1 MAETQR
7 PSIDEATADVTV
19 RAAPGTG
26 TGTGTGPML
35 SEQDAT
41 RLLREQWG
49 IDGRLTDL
57 GSTQD
62 QIMLVEDA
70 GNGRRHVLRV
80 TLADGGAEAAHAE
93 HLAIRHFRSRDPHL
107 VVPAAVPTLRDHD
120 LIDLDGLR
128 IRLLEWVPGTP
139 LGSVAHLSPRALRCL
154 GRLAARSVTA
164 LAGFDHPGLHRRSSW
179 DPRHAVQTV
188 SGLTGHFT
196 DVENALIERAL
207 APVAELIAAD
217 TAGDTAGRLPVQA
230 VHTDIHEHNV
240 VGDVDADGEFAPTGI
255 IDFGDLV
262 WTWRAGEIATP
273 MLAAVA
279 RAPKDP
285 LGAVLPVLAG
295 YLDRLPLSEAEAD
308 ALWTLVRA
316 RAVLC
321 AALQTVTSQQDP
333 DDEGAAEVA
342 AEDWRALRA
351 VLETDPALATAV
363 VRRACG
369 FGAPE
374 TDLAELVARQSPSP
388 VLRGQEF
395 GPLRPVDLSVGSEL
409 FSAGDWLDGGV
420 FPPLGSGT
428 ETAVGRFDE
437 VRLGRPDV
445 TDRVPAALHLGA
457 DLFVPAGTE
466 VFAPFDATVV
476 RAEARAVVLRSRV
489 ETTTFFVRLAGVVA
503 HFPVGH
509 TVRRGA
515 GVAVVAP
522 PTGPLPAHVHVQLGL
537 SPDLPGHGR
546 VRDRAALLTLCA
558 DPSPLVGTPVR
569 AERGTTV
576 ERVQERRAKYVAGA
590 QSMYFDHPVQMVRG
604 RRHWLYDSAGRR
616 YLDMINNVAVVGHS
630 HPALTSAAARQM
642 ALLNTNSR
650 FLYDAMGE
658 YAERLAA
665 TLPEEL
671 HTFFFVNSGSEA
683 VDLAVQLA
691 RIHTGRRSVVVVEG
705 AYHGWTSDVFALDT
719 LPHDRPRWREELD
732 GHVHVAETPDPYRGR
747 HGARAEPYVASVR
760 RACAEAG
767 PGGGVAAFVA
777 EPLLGSQGGIV
788 PPPGYLAGAYAAV
801 REAGGVCIAD
811 EIQVGMGRTGPAFW
825 AFEGQ
830 GATPDIV
837 AAAKATGNGH
847 PLGVVACR
855 AEIAAEFGRR
865 AGFFSSTGGGP
876 VSCRIGTAVLDV
888 LRDER
893 LPENAR
899 TVGAYLGG
907 ELNTLAARFPEIGA
921 VYGEGLYRGVDIVVP
936 GGDKEPAPAAATQI
950 CERML
955 ELGVVV
961 QPTGVEL
968 NVLKIKPPLC
978 FDAAAADY
986 FLARFTQVLDERARS
1001 RAAWARSVHRHP
1013 TTGQGGAGKG
1023 MRAHDRNTRI

>member
-1 MAETQR
+1 MAEAQR
-7 PSIDEATADVTV
+7 SFTDEGAVDVAAS
-19 RAAPGTG
+19 AAPF
-26 TGTGTGPML
+26 TGPTL
-35 SEQDAT
+35 SEQDAA
-41 RLLREQWG
+41 RLLREEWG
-49 IDGRLTDL
+49 ITGRLTDL

-62 QIMLVEDA
+62 QVMLVEDD
-70 GNGRRHVLRV
+70 GDGRRYVLKA
-80 TLADGGAEAAHAE
+80 TLAEGGAETVHAE
-93 HLAIRHFRSRDPHL
+93 HLAVRHFRSRDPGL
-107 VVPAAVPTLRDHD
+107 VVPEAVPTLQDHD
-120 LIDLDGLR
+120 LVDRTGLR
-128 IRLLEWVPGTP
+128 VRLLDWVPGAP
-139 LGSVAHLSPRALRCL
+139 LGSVAHLSPTALRGL

-164 LAGFDHPGLHRRSSW
+164 LAGFDHPGLHRHSSW
-179 DPRHAVQTV
+179 DPRRAVQTV
-188 SGLTGHFT
+188 SGLTDHFT
-196 DVENALIERAL
+196 GPENALIERAL
-207 APVAELIAAD
+207 APVAELV
-217 TAGDTAGRLPVQA
+217 GGGTAGRLPEQA
-230 VHTDIHEHNV
+230 VHTDIHEYNV
-240 VGDVDADGEFAPTGI
+240 VGDFDADGGFVPTGI

-262 WTWRAGEIATP
+262 WTWRACEVATP

-279 RAPKDP
+279 RAPEDP
-285 LGAVLPVLAG
+285 LGAALPVLAG
-295 YLDRLPLSEAEAD
+295 YLDRLPLAQAEAD
-308 ALWTLVRA
+308 AVWTLVRA
-316 RAVLC
+316 RAALC
-321 AALQTVTSQQDP
+321 AALQTIASHQDP
-333 DDEGAAEVA
+333 DDEGAAKVS

-351 VLETDPALATAV
+351 VVEIDPALAVAV
-363 VRRACG
+363 VRQACG

-374 TDLAELVARQSPSP
+374 TDLAELVARQSPGP

-395 GPLRPVDLSVGSEL
+395 ARLRPVDLSVESEL
-409 FSAGDWLDGGV
+409 FSAGNWKDGAA
-420 FPPLGSGT
+420 FPSFGSDA
-428 ETAVGRFDE
+428 EVAVGRFDE
-437 VRLGRPDV
+437 IRLGEPDL
-445 TDRVPAALHLGA
+445 TDQAPATLHLGA
-457 DLFVPAGTE
+457 DLFVPAGTA
-466 VFAPFDATVV
+466 VHAPLDATVV
-476 RAEARAVVLRSRV
+476 RVDAHAVVLRSRV
-489 ETTTFFVRLAGVVA
+489 GTTTFFVRLAGVASHV
-503 HFPVGH
+503 PVGH

-515 GVAVVAP
+515 EVALVAP
-522 PTGPLPAHVHVQLGL
+522 SAGPLPAHVHVQLGL
-537 SPDLPGHGR
+537 SPDLPGRGR

-558 DPSPLVGTPVR
+558 DPSPLVGTPTR
-569 AERGTTV
+569 AKRGEAV

-590 QSMYFDHPVQMVRG
+590 QSTYYETPVQMVRG
-604 RRHWLYDSAGRR
+604 WRHWLYDSAGRR
-616 YLDMINNVAVVGHS
+616 YLDLINNVAVVGHS

-658 YAERLAA
+658 YAQRLAG

-691 RIHTGRRSVVVVEG
+691 RVYTERRSVVVIEG

-732 GHVHVAETPDPYRGR
+732 EHVHVAETPDPYRGR
-747 HGARAEPYVASVR
+747 HGARVEPYLESVR

-801 REAGGVCIAD
+801 REAGGVCVAD
-811 EIQVGMGRTGPAFW
+811 EIQVGMGRTGSAFW

-837 AAAKATGNGH
+837 VAAKATGNGH
-847 PLGVVACR
+847 PIGVVACR
-855 AEIAAEFGRR
+855 PEIAAEFGRR

-876 VSCRIGTAVLDV
+876 VSCRVATAVLDV

-899 TVGAYLGG
+899 TVGTRLGAD
-907 ELNTLAARFPEIGA
+907 LNALAARFPEIGA

-936 GGDKEPAPAAATQI
+936 GADKEPAPAAATQI

-955 ELGVVV
+955 ELGVVI

-978 FDAAAADY
+978 FDNAAADH
-986 FLARFTQVLDERARS
+986 FLAQFTRVLDERARS
-1001 RAAWARSVHRHP
+1001 RAAMTRSVHRHP
-1013 TTGQGGAGKG
+1013 TTTHGCP
-1023 MRAHDRNTRI
+1023 

>member
-1 MAETQR
+1 MAEAQR
-7 PSIDEATADVTV
+7 SFTDEGAVDLGAS
-19 RAAPGTG
+19 AAPF
-26 TGTGTGPML
+26 TGPVL

-41 RLLREQWG
+41 RLLREEWG
-49 IDGRLTDL
+49 ITARLTDL

-62 QIMLVEDA
+62 QVMLVEDDSD
-70 GNGRRHVLRV
+70 GRRYVLKA
-80 TLADGGAEAAHAE
+80 TPAEGGVEAVHAE
-93 HLAIRHFRSRDPHL
+93 HLAVRHFRSRDPGL
-107 VVPAAVPTLRDHD
+107 VVPEAIPTLQDHD
-120 LIDLDGLR
+120 LVDRAGLR
-128 IRLLEWVPGTP
+128 VRLLEWVPGVP
-139 LGSVAHLSPRALRCL
+139 LGSVAHLSLTALRGL

-164 LAGFDHPGLHRRSSW
+164 LAGFDHPGLHRHSSW
-179 DPRHAVQTV
+179 DPRHAVRTV
-188 SGLTGHFT
+188 SGLTDHFT
-196 DVENALIERAL
+196 GPENALIDRAL
-207 APVAELIAAD
+207 APVADLV
-217 TAGDTAGRLPVQA
+217 GGGTAGRLPEQA
-230 VHTDIHEHNV
+230 VHTDIHEYNV
-240 VGDVDADGEFAPTGI
+240 VGDFDADGAFVPTGI

-262 WTWRAGEIATP
+262 WTWRAGEVATP

-279 RAPKDP
+279 RAPEDP
-285 LGAVLPVLAG
+285 LGAALPVLAG
-295 YLDRLPLSEAEAD
+295 YLDRLSLSEAEAD

-321 AALQTVTSQQDP
+321 AALQTVASQQDP

-351 VLETDPALATAV
+351 VVETDPALATAV
-363 VRRACG
+363 VRQACG

-374 TDLAELVARQSPSP
+374 TDLADLVARQSPSP
-388 VLRGQEF
+388 ILRDQEF
-395 GPLRPVDLSVGSEL
+395 GPLRPVDLSVESEL
-409 FSAGDWLDGGV
+409 FSAGNWLDGAA
-420 FPPLGSGT
+420 FPTLGSHAAV
-428 ETAVGRFDE
+428 AVGRFDE
-437 VRLGRPDV
+437 IRLGERDL
-445 TDRVPAALHLGA
+445 TDQAPAALHLGA
-457 DLFVPAGTE
+457 DLFAPAGTA
-466 VFAPFDATVV
+466 VYAPLDATVV
-476 RAEARAVVLRSRV
+476 RADAHAVVLQSRV
-489 ETTTFFVRLAGVVA
+489 DTTTFFVRLAGVA
-503 HFPVGH
+503 PHFSIGH
-509 TVRRGA
+509 TVRRGTE
-515 GVAVVAP
+515 VALVAP
-522 PTGPLPAHVHVQLGL
+522 SAGPLPSHVHVQLGL

-558 DPSPLVGTPVR
+558 DPSPLVGTPTR
-569 AERGTTV
+569 AERGKSV
-576 ERVQERRAKYVAGA
+576 ERVHERRATYVAGA
-590 QSMYFDHPVQMVRG
+590 QSTYYETPVQMVRG

-616 YLDMINNVAVVGHS
+616 YLDMINNVAIVGHS

-658 YAERLAA
+658 YAERLAD

-691 RIHTGRRSVVVVEG
+691 RVHTGRRSVVVIEG
-705 AYHGWTSDVFALDT
+705 SYHGWTSDVFALDT
-719 LPHDRPRWREELD
+719 LPHDRPRWREKLD
-732 GHVHVAETPDPYRGR
+732 EHVHVAETPDPYRGR
-747 HGARAEPYVASVR
+747 HGARAEPYAESVR
-760 RACAEAG
+760 QACAEAR

-788 PPPGYLAGAYAAV
+788 PPPGYLAAAYAAV

-825 AFEGQ
+825 AFESQ

-907 ELNTLAARFPEIGA
+907 ELNMLAARFPEIGA

-936 GGDKEPAPAAATQI
+936 GGDKEPAPAAATQM
-950 CERML
+950 CARML
-955 ELGVVV
+955 ELGVVI

-978 FDAAAADY
+978 FDKAAADY
-986 FLARFTQVLDERARS
+986 FLAQFTRVLEERAQS
-1001 RAAWARSVHRHP
+1001 RTASARSIHRHP
-1013 TTGQGGAGKG
+1013 TTGQGCQ
-1023 MRAHDRNTRI
+1023 

>member
-7 PSIDEATADVTV
+7 SSTGEATVDVTV
-19 RAAPGTG
+19 CAAPC
-26 TGTGTGPML
+26 TGPTL
-35 SEQDAT
+35 SEHDAT
-41 RLLREQWG
+41 RLLREEWG
-49 IDGRLTDL
+49 INGRLTDL

-62 QIMLVEDA
+62 QIMLVENA
-70 GNGRRHVLRV
+70 GDGRRNVLRA
-80 TLADGGAEAAHAE
+80 TLADGDAETADAE
-93 HLAIRHFRSRDPHL
+93 HLAIRHFRSRDPGL
-107 VVPAAVPTLRDHD
+107 VVPQAVPTLRDHD
-120 LIDLDGLR
+120 LVDFNGLR
-128 IRLLEWVPGTP
+128 IRLLDWVPGAP
-139 LGSVAHLSPRALRCL
+139 LGSAVHLSPRALRCL

-164 LAGFDHPGLHRRSSW
+164 LAGFDHPGLHRRSPW
-179 DPRHAVQTV
+179 DPRHAVRTV
-188 SGLTGHFT
+188 SGLTDHFT

-207 APVAELIAAD
+207 APVAELIA
-217 TAGDTAGRLPVQA
+217 GDSAGRLPEQA

-240 VGDVDADGEFAPTGI
+240 VGDFDADGEFVPTGI

-279 RAPKDP
+279 RAPEDP
-285 LGAVLPVLAG
+285 LGAALPVLAG
-295 YLDRLPLSEAEAD
+295 YLERQSLSGAEAD

-321 AALQTVTSQQDP
+321 AALQTLASQQDP

-342 AEDWRALRA
+342 AEDWRALHA

-363 VRRACG
+363 VRQACG

-374 TDLAELVARQSPSP
+374 TDLADLVARQSPSP
-388 VLRGQEF
+388 ILRDQEF
-395 GPLRPVDLSVGSEL
+395 GQLRPVDLSVESEL
-409 FSAGDWLDGGV
+409 FSAGNWLDDAA
-420 FPPLGSGT
+420 FPSLGSDT

-437 VRLGRPDV
+437 VRLGRPDLA
-445 TDRVPAALHLGA
+445 DHAPAALHLGA
-457 DLFVPAGTE
+457 DLFVPVGTE

-476 RAEARAVVLRSRV
+476 RAGAQAVVLQSRV
-489 ETTTFFVRLAGVVA
+489 DATTFFVRLAGVAA

-515 GVAVVAP
+515 EVAVVAP
-522 PTGPLPAHVHVQLGL
+522 TDGPLPAHVHVQLGL
-537 SPDLPGHGR
+537 SPDLPGRGR

-558 DPSPLVGTPVR
+558 DPSPLVGTPTR
-569 AERGTTV
+569 AEHGRAV
-576 ERVQERRAKYVAGA
+576 ERVDERRAKYVADA
-590 QSMYFDHPVQMVRG
+590 QSTYFENPVQMVRG
-604 RRHWLYDSAGRR
+604 WRHWLYDSAGRP

-658 YAERLAA
+658 YAERLAD

-691 RIHTGRRSVVVVEG
+691 RVHTARRSVVVVEG
-705 AYHGWTSDVFALDT
+705 SYHGWTSDVFALDT
-719 LPHDRPRWREELD
+719 LPHDRPRWREEL
-732 GHVHVAETPDPYRGR
+732 GAHVHVAETPDPYRGR
-747 HGARAEPYVASVR
+747 HGARAEPYVESVR

-767 PGGGVAAFVA
+767 PGGGVAAFVS

-899 TVGAYLGG
+899 TVGAYLDG
-907 ELNTLAARFPEIGA
+907 ELDTLAARFPEIGA
-921 VYGEGLYRGVDIVVP
+921 VHGEGLYRGVDIVVP
-936 GGDKEPAPAAATQI
+936 GSDKEPAPAAASQM

-978 FDAAAADY
+978 FDTAAADY
-986 FLARFTQVLDERARS
+986 FLAQFTRVLEERAQS
-1001 RAAWARSVHRHP
+1001 RTASARSIHRHP
-1013 TTGQGGAGKG
+1013 TTGQGQ
-1023 MRAHDRNTRI
+1023 